1 MHNRFIGSM
10 MVVVA
15 ALVFSPGVFAQTYGS
30 LGDAPGAW
38 KPDQLPPELSKPK
51 PFDPHDLSAVWAAPT
66 LRDDVHWLG
75 EHGGQDQDAAGPDIL
90 DKRPPFTPFGLEV
103 VETHFPGSN
112 GDKDAWSLRG
122 RARIN
127 GYDNSPV
134 SICDPLGFPLTMW
147 QANERPFEFIQV
159 PDRMLMHV
167 QYHELW
173 RTIWTDGRDLPKN
186 PDPAWNGYAVGK
198 WEGDTFVVKS
208 TGYDD
213 RTWFDRIGDPRSS
226 TGVLEERWHRVDLDT
241 LVLVMT
247 LNDPKMYMKP
257 WVGDPIIFKRQ
268 KFALYQ
274 EICAPSEEGEFNQ
287 NQRDAA
293 QK

>member
-134 SICDPLGFPLTMW
+134 SICEIHWVFLSPCGRQMKDRSNSSKFRTGCSCTFSTMNFGGQSGRTGETFPRIRTRLG
-147 QANERPFEFIQV
+147 
-159 PDRMLMHV
+159 
-167 QYHELW
+167 
-173 RTIWTDGRDLPKN
+173 TDMRLGSGR
-186 PDPAWNGYAVGK
+186 G
-198 WEGDTFVVKS
+198 T
-208 TGYDD
+208 
-213 RTWFDRIGDPRSS
+213 RS
-226 TGVLEERWHRVDLDT
+226 L
-241 LVLVMT
+241 
-247 LNDPKMYMKP
+247 
-257 WVGDPIIFKRQ
+257 
-268 KFALYQ
+268 
-274 EICAPSEEGEFNQ
+274 
-287 NQRDAA
+287 
-293 QK
+293 